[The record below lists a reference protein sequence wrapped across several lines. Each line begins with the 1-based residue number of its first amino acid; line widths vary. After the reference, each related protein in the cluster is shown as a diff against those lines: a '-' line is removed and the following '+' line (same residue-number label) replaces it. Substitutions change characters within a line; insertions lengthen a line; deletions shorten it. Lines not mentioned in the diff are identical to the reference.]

1 MLQWAA
7 KMDEKIDMKV
17 YMSFME
23 HDKDMNGGVDM
34 NEMMEAMKMIDANGM
49 YIFMPFC
56 VVFSQ
61 KLMARI

>member
-1 MLQWAA
+1 
-7 KMDEKIDMKV
+7 MDEKIDMKV

-34 NEMMEAMKMIDANGM
+34 NEVMEAMKMIDANGM
-49 YIFMPFC
+49 YIFMPFSI
-56 VVFSQ
+56 VFSQ

>member
-1 MLQWAA
+1 
-7 KMDEKIDMKV
+7 MDEKIDLKV

-34 NEMMEAMKMIDANGM
+34 NEVMEAMKMIDANGM
-49 YIFMPFC
+49 YIFMPFS

-61 KLMARI
+61 KLMARIWLDN

>member
-1 MLQWAA
+1 
-7 KMDEKIDMKV
+7 MDEKIDMKV

-34 NEMMEAMKMIDANGM
+34 NEVMEAMKMIDANGM
-49 YIFMPFC
+49 YIFVPFS

>member
-1 MLQWAA
+1 
-7 KMDEKIDMKV
+7 MDEKIDLKV

-34 NEMMEAMKMIDANGM
+34 NEVMEAMKMIDANGM
-49 YIFMPFC
+49 YIFMPFS

>member
-1 MLQWAA
+1 
-7 KMDEKIDMKV
+7 MDEKIDMKV

-34 NEMMEAMKMIDANGM
+34 NEVMEAMKMIDANGM
-49 YIFMPFC
+49 YIFMPFS

>member
-1 MLQWAA
+1 
-7 KMDEKIDMKV
+7 MDEKIDMKV

-34 NEMMEAMKMIDANGM
+34 NEVMEAMKMIDANGM
-49 YIFMPFC
+49 YIFMPFS

-61 KLMARI
+61 KLMARIWLDN

>member
-1 MLQWAA
+1 
-7 KMDEKIDMKV
+7 MDEKIDMKV

-34 NEMMEAMKMIDANGM
+34 NEVMEAMKMIDANGM
-49 YIFMPFC
+49 YIFVPFS

-61 KLMARI
+61 KLMARIWLDN

>member
-1 MLQWAA
+1 
-7 KMDEKIDMKV
+7 MDEKIDMKV

-34 NEMMEAMKMIDANGM
+34 NEVMEAMKMIDANGM
-49 YIFMPFC
+49 YIFVPSS

-61 KLMARI
+61 KLMARIWLDY